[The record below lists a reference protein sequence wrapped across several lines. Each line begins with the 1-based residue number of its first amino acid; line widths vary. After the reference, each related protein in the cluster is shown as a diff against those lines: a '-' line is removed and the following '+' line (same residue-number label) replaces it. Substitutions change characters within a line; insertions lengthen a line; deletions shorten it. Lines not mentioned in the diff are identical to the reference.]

1 MGSNNKLKGNYF
13 KNRMFYY
20 FDYIIKI
27 EDFDFY
33 YILIDEKS
41 CENILVY
48 NISYKS
54 SIGAKPLHISF
65 NKVDRFIRV
74 FDGTR
79 YLILFGP
86 EIYDAIINSIRYLIG
101 VKSSITYVIAYVVL
115 PMELMS
121 GTWNH
126 FAITTP

>member
-13 KNRMFYY
+13 KNRTFYY

-65 NKVDRFIRV
+65 NKVDKFIRV
-74 FDGTR
+74 FNGTR

-101 VKSSITYVIAYVVL
+101 VKSSITYVIGYVVL
-115 PMELMS
+115 PMKLMS
-121 GTWNH
+121 GT
-126 FAITTP
+126 

>member
-13 KNRMFYY
+13 KNRTFYY

-48 NISYKS
+48 KISYKS

-121 GTWNH
+121 GT
-126 FAITTP
+126 

>member
-13 KNRMFYY
+13 KNRTFYY

-74 FDGTR
+74 FDETR

-86 EIYDAIINSIRYLIG
+86 EIYDAIINGIRYLIG

-115 PMELMS
+115 PMKLMS
-121 GTWNH
+121 GT
-126 FAITTP
+126 

>member
-13 KNRMFYY
+13 KNRTFYY

>member
-13 KNRMFYY
+13 KNRTFYY

-115 PMELMS
+115 PMKLMS
-121 GTWNH
+121 GT
-126 FAITTP
+126 

>member
-1 MGSNNKLKGNYF
+1 MKNHSN
-13 KNRMFYY
+13 
-20 FDYIIKI
+20 
-27 EDFDFY
+27 
-33 YILIDEKS
+33 
-41 CENILVY
+41 NILVY

-115 PMELMS
+115 PMKLMS
-121 GTWNH
+121 STWNH

>member
-1 MGSNNKLKGNYF
+1 MKNHSN
-13 KNRMFYY
+13 
-20 FDYIIKI
+20 
-27 EDFDFY
+27 
-33 YILIDEKS
+33 
-41 CENILVY
+41 NILVY

-54 SIGAKPLHISF
+54 LIGAKPLHISF

-115 PMELMS
+115 PMKLMS
-121 GTWNH
+121 STWNH

>member
-13 KNRMFYY
+13 KNRTFYY

-121 GTWNH
+121 GT
-126 FAITTP
+126 

>member
-1 MGSNNKLKGNYF
+1 M
-13 KNRMFYY
+13 
-20 FDYIIKI
+20 KI

-86 EIYDAIINSIRYLIG
+86 EIYDAIINGIRYLIG

-115 PMELMS
+115 PMKLMS
-121 GTWNH
+121 GT
-126 FAITTP
+126 

>member
-1 MGSNNKLKGNYF
+1 MKNHSN
-13 KNRMFYY
+13 
-20 FDYIIKI
+20 
-27 EDFDFY
+27 
-33 YILIDEKS
+33 
-41 CENILVY
+41 NILVY

-54 SIGAKPLHISF
+54 LIGAKPLHISF

-115 PMELMS
+115 PMKLMS
-121 GTWNH
+121 ST
-126 FAITTP
+126 

>member
-1 MGSNNKLKGNYF
+1 MKNHSN
-13 KNRMFYY
+13 
-20 FDYIIKI
+20 
-27 EDFDFY
+27 
-33 YILIDEKS
+33 
-41 CENILVY
+41 NILVY

-115 PMELMS
+115 PMKLMS
-121 GTWNH
+121 STWNY

>member
-1 MGSNNKLKGNYF
+1 MKNHSN
-13 KNRMFYY
+13 
-20 FDYIIKI
+20 
-27 EDFDFY
+27 
-33 YILIDEKS
+33 
-41 CENILVY
+41 NILVY

-54 SIGAKPLHISF
+54 LIGAKPLHISF

-86 EIYDAIINSIRYLIG
+86 EIYDAIINSIRYLLG

-115 PMELMS
+115 PMKLMS
-121 GTWNH
+121 STWNH